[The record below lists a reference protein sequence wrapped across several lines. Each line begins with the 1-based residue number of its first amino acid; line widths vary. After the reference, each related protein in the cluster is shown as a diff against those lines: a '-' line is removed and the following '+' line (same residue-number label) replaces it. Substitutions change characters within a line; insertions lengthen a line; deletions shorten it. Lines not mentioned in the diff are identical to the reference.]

1 MISFTKQS
9 KLVAACGCFTYTLEW
24 RDTAPEE
31 HQERSRSTGPQ
42 VTLVLKMPKTSIT
55 LVWKTWISFGSF
67 NSFFNSI
74 NYEMEEPG
82 ELKTIRKRILGSLN
96 C

>member
-1 MISFTKQS
+1 MDALLTHWNGETQ
-9 KLVAACGCFTYTLEW
+9 
-24 RDTAPEE
+24 
-31 HQERSRSTGPQ
+31 HQKDIKREAGPQ

-74 NYEMEEPG
+74 NYEVEEPG